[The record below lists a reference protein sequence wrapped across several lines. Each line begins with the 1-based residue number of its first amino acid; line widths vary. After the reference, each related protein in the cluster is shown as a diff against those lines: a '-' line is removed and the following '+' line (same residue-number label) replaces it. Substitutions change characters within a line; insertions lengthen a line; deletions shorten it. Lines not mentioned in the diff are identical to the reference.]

1 MSNNGQNNGLAVV
14 FAFFTGFMA
23 GAVISLLYAPSSGKE
38 TRQKIRDT
46 SIDAKNRTVE
56 FANQASD
63 SARQGVQTIME
74 QGRESVHTIVD
85 SGKEHLQHTSEQ
97 VKSAVETGRKV
108 SADVRSKI
116 AGSIPGINES
126 EKGDEEAPEEA

>member
-1 MSNNGQNNGLAVV
+1 MSNNGQNNGLTMV

-23 GAVISLLYAPSSGKE
+23 GAVVSLLYAPSSGKE

-56 FANQASD
+56 LAQQAAD
-63 SARQGVQTIME
+63 SARQGAQTIVE
-74 QGRESVHTIVD
+74 QGKESVHGIVD
-85 SGKEHLQHTSEQ
+85 TSKERLQEAGEQ

-116 AGSIPGINES
+116 AESIPGVGGNGGNEEETP
-126 EKGDEEAPEEA
+126 EKA

>member
-1 MSNNGQNNGLAVV
+1 MSNNGQNNGLAMV

-56 FANQASD
+56 FAQQATH
-63 SARQGVQTIME
+63 SARQGVETLVE
-74 QGRESVHTIVD
+74 QGKESVHGIVD
-85 SGKEHLQHTSEQ
+85 TGKGHLHEAGEQ

-108 SADVRSKI
+108 SADVRAKI
-116 AGSIPGINES
+116 AESIPGVGAS
-126 EKGDEEAPEEA
+126 ETGEDAPEEA

>member
-1 MSNNGQNNGLAVV
+1 MSNNGQNNGLTIV

-56 FANQASD
+56 FAQQATD
-63 SARQGVQTIME
+63 NARQGVQTLVA
-74 QGRESVHTIVD
+74 QGKESVHGIVD
-85 SGKEHLQHTSEQ
+85 SGKERFHEAGEQ

-108 SADVRSKI
+108 SADVRAKI
-116 AGSIPGINES
+116 AESMPGI
-126 EKGDEEAPEEA
+126 GDTEETAEEAPEEA

>member
-1 MSNNGQNNGLAVV
+1 MSNDGQNNGLAMV

-56 FANQASD
+56 LANQASE
-63 SARQGVQTIME
+63 SARQGVQTMME
-74 QGRESVHTIVD
+74 QGKESVHTIVD
-85 SGKEHLQHTSEQ
+85 SGKEHIQHAGEQ

-116 AGSIPGINES
+116 AGSIPGVSDADEANE
-126 EKGDEEAPEEA
+126 EVTEEA

>member
-1 MSNNGQNNGLAVV
+1 MSNNGQNNGLTIV

-56 FANQASD
+56 LAQQAAS
-63 SARQGVQTIME
+63 SARQGAQTLVE
-74 QGRESVHTIVD
+74 QGKESVHGIVD
-85 SGKEHLQHTSEQ
+85 TSKERLHEAGEQ
-97 VKSAVETGRKV
+97 VKTAVDAGRKV

-116 AGSIPGINES
+116 AESIPGVGGNA
-126 EKGDEEAPEEA
+126 GTDEEATDEA